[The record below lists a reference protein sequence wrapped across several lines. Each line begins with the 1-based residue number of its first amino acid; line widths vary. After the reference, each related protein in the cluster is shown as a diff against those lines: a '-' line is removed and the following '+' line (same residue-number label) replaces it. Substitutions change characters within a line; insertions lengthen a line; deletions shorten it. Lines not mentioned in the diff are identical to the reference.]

1 MVILSKKSTFEF
13 TLLHC
18 VFLQSLYKAFI
29 PLSKKISKFMPADN
43 KLFLIYPNKSSEQ
56 ISCAHTAVKFSIFCI
71 MLVIPTVALYSK
83 ASVAVVCIS
92 FFVCFASMKCADMD
106 IVREYR
112 VLKENI
118 LNDFSIYLTKLT
130 LYIGSGMTLYQAFMK
145 PDYGIPEGVFKDQLN
160 RLINAI
166 ELRTDSEDAFLEL
179 CIALPITQ
187 INAFCSIMISGFKN
201 TEVGIKDSLKAYTS
215 QIWLERRNN
224 ARKKAE
230 QSAAKVV
237 LALAIGLIGILLVL
251 TAPAMLM
258 LANT

>member
-1 MVILSKKSTFEF
+1 MLVHTF
-13 TLLHC
+13 
-18 VFLQSLYKAFI
+18 SPY
-29 PLSKKISKFMPADN
+29 
-43 KLFLIYPNKSSEQ
+43 
-56 ISCAHTAVKFSIFCI
+56 FCI
-71 MLVIPTVALYSK
+71 SLII
-83 ASVAVVCIS
+83 CIA
-92 FFVCFASMKCADMD
+92 FVVCFASVKCADMD
-106 IVREYR
+106 ITREYK

-145 PDYGIPEGVFKDQLN
+145 PEYTIPDGVFNDQMK
-160 RLINAI
+160 RLVHNIA
-166 ELRTDSEDAFLEL
+166 LRSEPEDAFLGL
-179 CIALPITQ
+179 CIALPIAQ

-201 TEVGIKDSLKAYTS
+201 TEAGIKDSLKVYTS

-230 QSAAKVV
+230 QSAAKAVF
-237 LALAIGLIGILLVL
+237 ALAIGLIGILLVL